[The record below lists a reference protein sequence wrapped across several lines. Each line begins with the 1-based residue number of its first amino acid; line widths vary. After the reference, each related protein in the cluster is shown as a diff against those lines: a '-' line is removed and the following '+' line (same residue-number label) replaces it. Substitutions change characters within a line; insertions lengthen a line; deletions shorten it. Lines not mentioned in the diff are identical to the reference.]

1 MTETQRVYRL
11 LKTELLDGTFK
22 PGTVLRQVDIAERT
36 GASRTPVREAI
47 IMLAADR
54 LVRIDAGH
62 GASVREIPVRE
73 FVEINQVRELLEG
86 AAARAAAKRI
96 PDAEIAKLRARYDEI
111 AGQEPIDPADIV
123 ELDQLIHLT
132 LAAHCGNS
140 QMQRLIEEFNDLNTL
155 ARHRDVSARDAET
168 VRSLGDLLAAL
179 EARDA
184 DAIEELM
191 RTHIQE
197 FAALLPALLQ
207 DY

>member
-1 MTETQRVYRL
+1 MTETQRVYEL
-11 LKTELLDGTFK
+11 LKKDLLEGTFK

-73 FVEINQVRELLEG
+73 FVEINQVRELLES

-96 PDAEIAKLRARYDEI
+96 PDSEIRKLRTRYDAI
-111 AGQEPIDPADIV
+111 AIQDAIDAAEIV

-132 LAAHCGNS
+132 LAAYCGNS

-155 ARHRDVSARDAET
+155 ARYRDVSARDAET
-168 VRSLGDLLAAL
+168 LRSLEDLLTAL
-179 EARDA
+179 EQRDP
-184 DAIEELM
+184 DAIEEVM
-191 RTHIQE
+191 RSHIQD
-197 FAALLPALLQ
+197 FAALLPDLLQ
-207 DY
+207 DS

>member
-1 MTETQRVYRL
+1 MTETERVYRVLKKDL
-11 LKTELLDGTFK
+11 LAGIYK
-22 PGTVLRQVDIAERT
+22 PGAVLRQVDIAEKT

-54 LVRIDAGH
+54 LVRIDAGQ

-86 AAARAAAKRI
+86 AAARAATKRI
-96 PDAEIAKLRARYDEI
+96 PEEVIEDLRSRYDQI
-111 AGQEPIDPADIV
+111 AAQDAIELGEIV

-155 ARHRDVSARDAET
+155 ARHRDVSARDVET
-168 VRSLGDLLAAL
+168 LRSLGELLEAL
-179 EARDA
+179 ERRDA
-184 DAIEELM
+184 DEIERLM
-191 RTHIQE
+191 RTHIQD
-197 FAALLPALLQ
+197 FAALLPDLLR